1 MLSAMNALRLF
12 PGLVLLLLIAAG
24 CSSSPRTEGKHAEVT
39 AESPVVFNLDM
50 STPLPLVSL
59 LLAEDEGVRLRAQ
72 YSTFFIE
79 MEPPGK
85 AGKLALRFD
94 KKGSLGT
101 PWNFYL
107 RNFSSP
113 YTVRLMGILPDG
125 KKQVIHEE
133 TF

>member
-1 MLSAMNALRLF
+1 MFSAMNAFRLY
-12 PGLVLLLLIAAG
+12 PGLLLILLVALG
-24 CSSSPRTEGKHAEVT
+24 CGSSQRTEGKHGEVT
-39 AESPVVFNLDM
+39 AETPVVFNLDM
-50 STPLPLVSL
+50 SPPLPLVSL
-59 LLAEDEGVRLRAQ
+59 LVGEDEGVRLRRQ
-72 YSTFFIE
+72 YSAFFIE

-85 AGKLALRFD
+85 GGKLALRFD

-125 KKQVIHEE
+125 KKEVIHEE